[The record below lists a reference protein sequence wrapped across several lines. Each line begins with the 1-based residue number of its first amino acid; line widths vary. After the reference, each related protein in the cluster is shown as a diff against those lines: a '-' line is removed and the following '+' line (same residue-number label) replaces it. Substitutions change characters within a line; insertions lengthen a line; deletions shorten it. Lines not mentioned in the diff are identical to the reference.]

1 MIEAY
6 DSAGFGAAV
15 RTARRA
21 RGWSQSDLAS
31 WLGVSRPTVAE
42 LEKGGTVSL
51 TTAMRALALLG
62 RKAVIVPKGESI
74 REQAGHHDA

>member
-1 MIEAY
+1 MIETY
-6 DSAGFGAAV
+6 DAAGFGAAV
-15 RTARRA
+15 RAARRA

-31 WLGVSRPTVAE
+31 WLGVSRPTVAG

-62 RKAVIVPKGESI
+62 QKAVIVPKGTSI
-74 REQAGHHDA
+74 GDQGGTPDD

>member
-6 DSAGFGAAV
+6 DAVGFGAAV
-15 RTARRA
+15 RSARRE
-21 RGWSQSDLAS
+21 RGWSQSELGA

-42 LEKGGTVSL
+42 LEKGGTVAL

-62 RKAVIVPKGESI
+62 HKAVVVPKGISVHE
-74 REQAGHHDA
+74 RTGDRDA